1 MTSAVDTA
9 PVLDVE
15 ALTHTYGSG
24 STRHL
29 ALNDITFDVAQG
41 ELVSIVGPSGC
52 GKTTLLR
59 AIAGLH
65 GPDRGPARLGRRP
78 DHGRSP
84 TGWRWCSRTTA
95 ARSFRGSRCK
105 TTSGSPCG
113 ACACPPRKCR
123 RASPRHWVPSV
134 SRASRPYPT
143 QLSGGMPQ
151 RVAIARALAYRPKIL
166 LMDEPFASIDAQTR
180 EELEDLVLEVRDHF
194 NMTILFVT
202 HDIDESVY
210 LAGSGGRALQAA
222 DGRADHL
229 RDRSGSSTRP
239 DLHQRGPRRSSICG
253 GKWLDSS
260 AMRRRAG
267 CRTTPSRRSSA
278 SPAPAWISACTARV
292 WSSPAPPAGSV
303 GRPFA
308 RSSRRVPT
316 SSASTALCLAMPPSW
331 APTPS
336 SPR

>member
-59 AIAGLH
+59 AMAGLM
-65 GPDRGPARLGRRP
+65 A
-78 DHGRSP
+78 P
-84 TGWRWCSRTTA
+84 TGGQLDLDGAPITGVPDGLA
-95 ARSFRGSRCK
+95 MVFQDYRGSLFPWLTVQDNVRFPLRRLRLPAEEVS
-105 TTSGSPCG
+105 TRVAEALG
-113 ACACPPRKCR
+113 AVGLEGFENR
-123 RASPRHWVPSV
+123 
-134 SRASRPYPT
+134 YPT
-143 QLSGGMPQ
+143 QLSGGMQQ

-210 LAGSGGRALQAA
+210 LADRVVVLSKPPTVVQTIFEIDLARPRDQISTKEDPAFI
-222 DGRADHL
+222 HL
-229 RDRSGSSTRP
+229 RGEVARLIRNAAP
-239 DLHQRGPRRSSICG
+239 G
-253 GKWLDSS
+253 GMSDDALKTL
-260 AMRRRAG
+260 
-267 CRTTPSRRSSA
+267 
-278 SPAPAWISACTARV
+278 
-292 WSSPAPPAGSV
+292 V
-303 GRPFA
+303 GE
-308 RSSRRVPT
+308 
-316 SSASTALCLAMPPSW
+316 
-331 APTPS
+331 
-336 SPR
+336 